1 MHLFS
6 RRIVSLETAGLRQYD
21 LRNIP
26 SLKSHQ
32 EAIVIR
38 NEFAGRKVLSRNAD
52 AVGGRSIGDESG
64 APSRREILYGMAAL
78 GAAAALPGFSFAGQ
92 QGSSTPVRPHRIDTH
107 HHFSVPKLIAESTAK
122 GISQPGLLDWTPQKS
137 IDAMDKGGV
146 ATSIISISDP
156 GVWFGDNAA
165 ARALARECNDY
176 AAKVIKDYPGRFGL
190 FATLPMPDVDGALR
204 EIEYAFDTLKADG
217 ACVLSSY
224 EGKYLGNPAFAPVM
238 DELNRR
244 KAVVFC
250 HPFCAACG
258 TQTVLADGQNRGL
271 EFVFDTTRTIAS
283 LLTNATLVRCP
294 DIRFIWSHG
303 GGTVPYI
310 TSRLNNLAQKLPKG
324 LIYELQK
331 FYYDTA
337 QAFNPYTLPS
347 FKKLVPTSHILFG
360 TDFPLGGGSG
370 EAVSKGLME
379 NGGFSESELRA
390 IDRENALELLP
401 RLKT

>member
-1 MHLFS
+1 MF
-6 RRIVSLETAGLRQYD
+6 
-21 LRNIP
+21 
-26 SLKSHQ
+26 
-32 EAIVIR
+32 
-38 NEFAGRKVLSRNAD
+38 NEFTDTKGPLANVPERGGKAGAENSCAL
-52 AVGGRSIGDESG
+52 
-64 APSRREILYGMAAL
+64 SRREIIFGIAAMSASAVL
-78 GAAAALPGFSFAGQ
+78 PEFNYAAQTGAAAPA
-92 QGSSTPVRPHRIDTH
+92 RPFRIDTH

-122 GISQPGLLDWTPQKS
+122 GITQTGLQDWTPQKS
-137 IDAMDKGGV
+137 IDQMDKGAV
-146 ATSIISISDP
+146 ATSMLSISDP

-176 AAKVIKDYPGRFGL
+176 AAKVMKDYPGRFGL
-190 FATLPMPDVDGALR
+190 FATLPMPDVEGSLR

-224 EGKYLGNPAFAPVM
+224 GGKYLGNPAFAPVM

-258 TQTVLADGQNRGL
+258 AQTVLSDGQYRGL
-271 EFVFDTTRTIAS
+271 EFVFDTTRTIVS
-283 LLTNATLVRCP
+283 LLSTATVVRCP

-310 TSRLNNLAQKLPKG
+310 TSRLNGVAQQLPKG

-347 FKKLVPTSHILFG
+347 FKKLVPASHILFG

-370 EAVSKGLME
+370 LAVSKGLMD
-379 NGGFSESELRA
+379 NGGFSESELRG
-390 IDRENALELLP
+390 IERENALELLP
-401 RLKT
+401 RLKA

>member
-1 MHLFS
+1 MSVRELDGKTGRSNTGTLS
-6 RRIVSLETAGLRQYD
+6 RRD
-21 LRNIP
+21 L
-26 SLKSHQ
+26 
-32 EAIVIR
+32 
-38 NEFAGRKVLSRNAD
+38 
-52 AVGGRSIGDESG
+52 
-64 APSRREILYGMAAL
+64 LYGIAAM
-78 GAAAALPGFSFAGQ
+78 GASAIMPEFGPAAQTESAAAA
-92 QGSSTPVRPHRIDTH
+92 RPFRIDIH
-107 HHFSVPKLIAESTAK
+107 HHFTVPKLLVESAAK
-122 GISQPGLLDWTPQKS
+122 GVTQTGLQNWTPQKS
-137 IDAMDKGGV
+137 IDEMDKGGV

-176 AAKVIKDYPGRFGL
+176 AAKLIKDYPGRFGL
-190 FATLPMPDVDGALR
+190 FATLPMPDVEGSLL

-217 ACVLSSY
+217 ACLLSSY
-224 EGKYLGNPAFAPVM
+224 VGKYLGNPAFAPLM

-250 HPFCAACG
+250 HPYCAACG
-258 TQTVLADGQNRGL
+258 TETVLSDGQNRGV
-271 EFVFDTTRTIAS
+271 EFVFDTTRTIVS
-283 LLTNATLVRCP
+283 LLSNGTVTRCP

-310 TSRLNNLAQKLPKG
+310 TSRLNGVAQKLPNG

-347 FKKLVPTSHILFG
+347 FKKLVPASHILFG

-370 EAVSKGLME
+370 LAVSKGLID
-379 NGGFSESELRA
+379 NGGFSESELRG
-390 IDRENALELLP
+390 IDRENALGLLP
-401 RLKT
+401 RLKM

>member
-1 MHLFS
+1 MSIL
-6 RRIVSLETAGLRQYD
+6 D
-21 LRNIP
+21 LDG
-26 SLKSHQ
+26 K
-32 EAIVIR
+32 V
-38 NEFAGRKVLSRNAD
+38 GRGNPC
-52 AVGGRSIGDESG
+52 AV
-64 APSRREILYGMAAL
+64 SRRELLFGMAAL
-78 GAAAALPGFSFAGQ
+78 GAAAVIPTF
-92 QGSSTPVRPHRIDTH
+92 GSAAQTGTTPAARPFRIDTH

-122 GISQPGLLDWTPQKS
+122 GITQTGLQDWTPQKS
-137 IDAMDKGGV
+137 IDQMDKGGV

-165 ARALARECNDY
+165 ARALARECNDF
-176 AAKVIKDYPGRFGL
+176 AAKTIKDYPGRFGL
-190 FATLPMPDVDGALR
+190 FATLPLPDVEGALR

-224 EGKYLGNPAFAPVM
+224 GGKYLGTPTFAPVM

-250 HPFCAACG
+250 HPYCAACG
-258 TQTVLADGQNRGL
+258 TQTVLGDGQNRGV
-271 EFVFDTTRTIAS
+271 EFVFDTTRTIVS
-283 LLTNATLVRCP
+283 LLSTGTVTRCP

-310 TSRLNNLAQKLPKG
+310 TSRLNGVAQQLPKG

-347 FKKLVPTSHILFG
+347 FKKLVPASHILFG

-370 EAVSKGLME
+370 AAVSKGLIE
-379 NGGFSESELRA
+379 NGGFSESELRG

>member
-1 MHLFS
+1 L
-6 RRIVSLETAGLRQYD
+6 IVVLETAGLGKYD
-21 LRNIP
+21 LRVLP
-26 SLKSHQ
+26 SLQTKGKATVMINEVKDQRPTCVS
-32 EAIVIR
+32 IR
-38 NEFAGRKVLSRNAD
+38 ELNEKVGRGNPCGL
-52 AVGGRSIGDESG
+52 
-64 APSRREILYGMAAL
+64 SRRELLYAMAAL
-78 GAAAALPGFSFAGQ
+78 GAAAVLPEFGFAAQ
-92 QGSSTPVRPHRIDTH
+92 TGSAAPARPFRIDTH

-122 GISQPGLLDWTPQKS
+122 GITQTGLQDWTPQKS
-137 IDAMDKGGV
+137 IDQMDKGGV

-165 ARALARECNDY
+165 ARALARECNDF
-176 AAKVIKDYPGRFGL
+176 AAKTIKDYPGRFGL
-190 FATLPMPDVDGALR
+190 FATLPMPDVEGALR
-204 EIEYAFDTLKADG
+204 EIEYTFDTLKADG

-224 EGKYLGNPAFAPVM
+224 GGKYLGNPTFAPVM

-250 HPFCAACG
+250 HPYCAACG
-258 TQTVLADGQNRGL
+258 SQTVLGDGQNRGV
-271 EFVFDTTRTIAS
+271 EFVFDTTRTIVS
-283 LLTNATLVRCP
+283 LLSSGTVTRCP

-310 TSRLNNLAQKLPKG
+310 TSRLNGVAQQLPKG

-347 FKKLVPTSHILFG
+347 FKKLVPASHILFG

-370 EAVSKGLME
+370 LAVSKGLID
-379 NGGFSESELRA
+379 NGGFTESELRG

-401 RLKT
+401 RLKS

>member
-1 MHLFS
+1 MRLPELDRKTGRPNPSAFS
-6 RRIVSLETAGLRQYD
+6 RRDV
-21 LRNIP
+21 
-26 SLKSHQ
+26 
-32 EAIVIR
+32 
-38 NEFAGRKVLSRNAD
+38 
-52 AVGGRSIGDESG
+52 
-64 APSRREILYGMAAL
+64 LYGIAAL
-78 GAAAALPGFSFAGQ
+78 GATAALPDFGPAAQTGPAPAAHGF
-92 QGSSTPVRPHRIDTH
+92 RIDTH
-107 HHFSVPKLIAESTAK
+107 HHFTVPKLLVESAAK
-122 GISQPGLLDWTPQKS
+122 GVTQTGLQDWTPQKS
-137 IDAMDKGGV
+137 LDQMDKGGV

-156 GVWFGDNAA
+156 GVWFGDNTA

-176 AAKVIKDYPGRFGL
+176 AAKLIKDYPGRFGL
-190 FATLPMPDVDGALR
+190 FATLPLPDVDGALL

-224 EGKYLGNPAFAPVM
+224 GGNYLGNPAFAPLM
-238 DELNRR
+238 EELNRR

-250 HPFCAACG
+250 HPYCAACG
-258 TQTVLADGQNRGL
+258 RQAVLSDGQNRGV
-271 EFVFDTTRTIAS
+271 EFVFDTTRTIVS
-283 LLTNATLVRCP
+283 LLSNGTVTRYP

-310 TSRLNNLAQKLPKG
+310 TSRLNGVAQKLPKG

-370 EAVSKGLME
+370 AAVSKGLIE

>member
-1 MHLFS
+1 MIWQSFCHS
-6 RRIVSLETAGLRQYD
+6 R
-21 LRNIP
+21 P
-26 SLKSHQ
+26 K
-32 EAIVIR
+32 EACFLC
-38 NEFAGRKVLSRNAD
+38 NAFADEGATFMSVHKLDGKVGRGNHGPL
-52 AVGGRSIGDESG
+52 
-64 APSRREILYGMAAL
+64 SRREILSGIAAL
-78 GAAAALPGFSFAGQ
+78 GAAAVMPKFGLAAQ
-92 QGSSTPVRPHRIDTH
+92 TGSVAPVRPFRIDTH

-122 GISQPGLLDWTPQKS
+122 GITQTGLQDWTPQKS
-137 IDAMDKGGV
+137 IDQMDKGGV

-165 ARALARECNDY
+165 ARSLARECNDF
-176 AAKVIKDYPGRFGL
+176 AAKVIKDFPGRFGL
-190 FATLPMPDVDGALR
+190 FATLPMPDVEGSLR

-224 EGKYLGNPAFAPVM
+224 TGKYLGNPAFAPVM

-258 TQTVLADGQNRGL
+258 SQTVLGDGQNRGV
-271 EFVFDTTRTIAS
+271 EFVFDTTRTIVS
-283 LLTNATLVRCP
+283 LLSSATVTRCP

-310 TSRLNNLAQKLPKG
+310 TSRLNGVAQQLPKG

-347 FKKLVPTSHILFG
+347 FKKLVPASHILFG

-370 EAVSKGLME
+370 AAVSKGLIE
-379 NGGFSESELRA
+379 NGGFSESELRG

>member
-1 MHLFS
+1 VIFNE
-6 RRIVSLETAGLRQYD
+6 RTEEVATFERE
-21 LRNIP
+21 NE
-26 SLKSHQ
+26 SHG
-32 EAIVIR
+32 EV
-38 NEFAGRKVLSRNAD
+38 GRGNPCAL
-52 AVGGRSIGDESG
+52 
-64 APSRREILYGMAAL
+64 SRRELLFGMAAL
-78 GAAAALPGFSFAGQ
+78 GAAAAIPAF
-92 QGSSTPVRPHRIDTH
+92 GSATQMDSAAAARPFRVDTH

-122 GISQPGLLDWTPQKS
+122 GVTQPGLQDWTPQKS
-137 IDAMDKGGV
+137 LDQMDKAGV
-146 ATSIISISDP
+146 ATAILSISDP

-176 AAKVIKDYPGRFGL
+176 AARVIKDHPGRFGL
-190 FATLPMPDVDGALR
+190 FATLPLPDVDGALL

-224 EGKYLGNPAFAPVM
+224 GGKYLGNPAFAPLM

-250 HPFCAACG
+250 HPYCAACG
-258 TQTVLADGQNRGL
+258 TQTVLSDGQNRGV
-271 EFVFDTTRTIAS
+271 EFVFDTTRTIVS
-283 LLTNATLVRCP
+283 LLSTATVVRCP

-310 TSRLNNLAQKLPKG
+310 TSRLNGVAQQLPRG

-347 FKKLVPTSHILFG
+347 FKKLVPPSHILFG
-360 TDFPLGGGSG
+360 TDFPLGGGSMT
-370 EAVSKGLME
+370 AVTKGLTE
-379 NGGFSESELRA
+379 NGGFSESELRG

>member
-1 MHLFS
+1 MSIRELDGRSVRSNRSAFS
-6 RRIVSLETAGLRQYD
+6 RRD
-21 LRNIP
+21 L
-26 SLKSHQ
+26 
-32 EAIVIR
+32 
-38 NEFAGRKVLSRNAD
+38 
-52 AVGGRSIGDESG
+52 
-64 APSRREILYGMAAL
+64 LYGMAAL
-78 GAAAALPGFSFAGQ
+78 GASAILPEFGFAEQAGS
-92 QGSSTPVRPHRIDTH
+92 GAPTGPFRIDTH
-107 HHFSVPKLIAESTAK
+107 HHFSVPKLLAESAAK
-122 GISQPGLLDWTPQKS
+122 GVTQTGLQDWTPQKS
-137 IDAMDKGGV
+137 LDQMDKGSV
-146 ATSIISISDP
+146 ATSILSISDP
-156 GVWFGDNAA
+156 GVWFGDNTA

-190 FATLPMPDVDGALR
+190 FATLPLPDVEGALL

-224 EGKYLGNPAFAPVM
+224 GGKYLGNPAFAPLM
-238 DELNRR
+238 EELNRR

-250 HPFCAACG
+250 HPYCAACG
-258 TQTVLADGQNRGL
+258 TQAVLGDGQNRGL

-283 LLTNATLVRCP
+283 LLSTATVVRCS

-310 TSRLNNLAQKLPKG
+310 TSRLNGVAQKLPKG

-370 EAVSKGLME
+370 LAVSKGLID

-401 RLKT
+401 RLRTT